1 MILPADEYRRI
12 CRVMPIACVD
22 LLISGPDGRILLVR
36 RANEP
41 AAGQWWF
48 PGGRVLYG
56 ERRKDAAARKLR
68 EETGL
73 TGTEPLEM
81 LTADVI
87 FTEEVEGARHGITT
101 VFSIRL
107 PAAQIPRLDTQS
119 SEAHW
124 RAPQDWLTEKLH
136 PFVADVLARL
146 KQPLAP

>member
-1 MILPADEYRRI
+1 VNLPAEEYRRI

-22 LLISGPDGRILLVR
+22 LLVSNPGGQILLVR

-56 ERRKDAAARKLR
+56 ERRRDAAMRKLR

-73 TGTEPLEM
+73 TGGEPVEL

-87 FTEEVEGARHGITT
+87 FAGEVEGARHGIST
-101 VFSIRL
+101 VFAIRL
-107 PAAQIPRLDTQS
+107 PAPQ
-119 SEAHW
+119 
-124 RAPQDWLTEKLH
+124 APQLDSQSTEARWAAREEWLAQELH
-136 PFVADVLARL
+136 PFIAGVLAGR
-146 KQPLAP
+146 